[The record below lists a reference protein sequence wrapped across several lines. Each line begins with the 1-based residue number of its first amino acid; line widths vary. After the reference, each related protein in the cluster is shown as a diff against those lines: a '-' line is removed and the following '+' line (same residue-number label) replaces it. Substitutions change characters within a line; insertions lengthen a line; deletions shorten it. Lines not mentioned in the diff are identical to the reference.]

1 MHQVDFG
8 GYHVIGLD
16 IKVFAT
22 AFNRMGLPF
31 NLQDYRC
38 D

>member
-1 MHQVDFG
+1 MGEV
-8 GYHVIGLD
+8 YVIGLD
-16 IKVFAT
+16 IKVFAI
-22 AFNRMGLPF
+22 AFDRMGVPF